1 MADVT
6 PNLNLILPTED
17 EYYDIEVFNENF
29 RKVDAH
35 VPRFSR
41 SYFSQTEPLD
51 WTADDVWY
59 QVFDI
64 TEKPDIIAALELVTY
79 DENEKYMTELDGT
92 LHTVANAAE
101 SETAANDGD
110 IIIEI

>member
-1 MADVT
+1 MF
-6 PNLNLILPTED
+6 E
-17 EYYDIEVFNENF
+17 
-29 RKVDAH
+29 
-35 VPRFSR
+35 
-41 SYFSQTEPLD
+41 
-51 WTADDVWY
+51 
-59 QVFDI
+59 I
-64 TEKPDIIAALELVTY
+64 TEKPDIIAALELVPY